1 MRVAV
6 WLAGWQHL
14 RVNVYLAAKDKKKK
28 KKDQAHQAR
37 QHRPLRRNPYTSC
50 VSQNTTVVT
59 RHFI

>member
-28 KKDQAHQAR
+28 KKIKHIK
-37 QHRPLRRNPYTSC
+37 P
-50 VSQNTTVVT
+50 VSTAPSVGTPT
-59 RHFI
+59 RHVYLKIQL